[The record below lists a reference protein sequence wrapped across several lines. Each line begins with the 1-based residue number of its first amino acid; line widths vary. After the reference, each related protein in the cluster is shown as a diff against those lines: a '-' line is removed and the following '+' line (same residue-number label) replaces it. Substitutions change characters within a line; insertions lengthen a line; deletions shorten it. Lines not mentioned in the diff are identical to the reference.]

1 MRVAVDGMGGDNAPD
16 AVVKGCLA
24 VLEQT
29 DDIEISLVGRSDV
42 LSESIQRISGKS
54 GEDFA
59 PRLTIVHAQDVVT
72 MDDKPS
78 IALRQKKDNSIARSV
93 KLLADK
99 EVDAAVSAGNT
110 AALVGVS
117 SYVIGMIKGAK
128 RPGVAVP
135 LPARGGSCTIID
147 LGANIACKAQHL
159 YQYGIMASAY
169 SEKVLGLENPRVG
182 LVNIGT
188 EDSKGIDMIVEA
200 NKLFKDSDLNYV
212 GYVEGNEIFLGGCD
226 VAVCEGF
233 LGNILLKAIEGFST
247 NFIHT
252 VIDEIKK
259 LFAGDAEKQAVA
271 LSNFKKRTDWK
282 DYGGA
287 PLLGLDGVVILAH
300 GKSDAVAIANSII
313 RADQLAKS
321 GLNEYLLA
329 RLT

>member
-1 MRVAVDGMGGDNAPD
+1 MRVAVDGMGGDYAPD
-16 AVVKGCLA
+16 AIVKGCLS
-24 VLEQT
+24 VFEQT
-29 DDIEISLVGRSDV
+29 DDIEIKLVGRSAD
-42 LSESIQRISGKS
+42 LNESVCRVSGRS
-54 GEDFA
+54 AEDFA
-59 PRLTIVHAQDVVT
+59 PRLTIVHAEDVVT
-72 MDDKPS
+72 MNDKPS
-78 IALRQKKDNSIARSV
+78 IALRKKKDNSITRSV
-93 KLLADK
+93 RLLADK
-99 EVDAAVSAGNT
+99 EVDAVISAGNT

-169 SEKVLGLENPRVG
+169 SERILGVENPRVG
-182 LVNIGT
+182 LINIGT

-200 NKLFKDSDLNYV
+200 NKLLKASDLNYV
-212 GYVEGNEIFLGGCD
+212 GYVEGHEIFLGGCD

-233 LGNILLKAIEGFST
+233 LGNTLLKAIEGFST

-259 LFAGDAEKQAVA
+259 MFAGDAERQAAA

-300 GKSDAVAIANSII
+300 GKSNDVAVANSII

-329 RLT
+329 RLA